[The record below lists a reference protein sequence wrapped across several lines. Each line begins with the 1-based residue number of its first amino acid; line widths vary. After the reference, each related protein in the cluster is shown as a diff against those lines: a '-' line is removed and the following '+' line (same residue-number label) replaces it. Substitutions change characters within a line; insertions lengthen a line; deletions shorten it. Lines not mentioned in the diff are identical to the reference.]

1 MGKKNDRL
9 VEGIRMLAD
18 EVAEIEQI
26 RVSAKVPDSAS
37 AAVAAAAKPSKKE
50 LAAFHCGLMAGLAGA
65 LAIADMLDDGASI
78 SGHEDI
84 IVKGLVHAWLDER
97 VEEARND

>member
-18 EVAEIEQI
+18 EVAEIKEI
-26 RVSAKVPDSAS
+26 KVKAHVNND
-37 AAVAAAAKPSKKE
+37 AAAALAAAAKPSKKE
-50 LAAFHCGLMAGLAGA
+50 LAAFRCGMRAGLAGA
-65 LAIADMLDDGASI
+65 LAIADAQDDGVDI
-78 SGHEDI
+78 SGHEGD
-84 IVKGLVHAWLDER
+84 LVTGCVRAWLDER